1 MRYSLAF
8 RNGVQKKVLPPESR
22 SVYQVAREAGVSPIT
37 VHSWMSKVKEG
48 KLVLDPEGTDPS
60 PRDWPPAQKF
70 RLLMEGRQ
78 TSAEA
83 RGEWLRTNG
92 LHSEHLTLWEQELGN
107 LMTDKQDNLKS
118 EVRDLKK
125 QVKDLEKELN
135 RKEKAMAE
143 VVALLV
149 LKKKLDSKYGPD
161 EEDSAPPSTGKS

>member
-1 MRYSLAF
+1 MRYSLVF
-8 RNGVQKKVLPPESR
+8 RNGVLRKVLPPENR

-37 VHSWMSKVKEG
+37 IHSWMSKLKEG
-48 KLVLDPEGTDPS
+48 KFELAPEGTDPT
-60 PRDWPPAQKF
+60 PRDWPANQKF

-78 TSAEA
+78 LPAEA

-125 QVKDLEKELN
+125 QVKDLEKGN
-135 RKEKAMAE
+135 RQFLTGCARFQG
-143 VVALLV
+143 
-149 LKKKLDSKYGPD
+149 S
-161 EEDSAPPSTGKS
+161 SAAQSPWPSRTAGSLASSSLR

>member
-1 MRYSLAF
+1 MA
-8 RNGVQKKVLPPESR
+8 GGGPP
-22 SVYQVAREAGVSPIT
+22 P
-37 VHSWMSKVKEG
+37 
-48 KLVLDPEGTDPS
+48 
-60 PRDWPPAQKF
+60 
-70 RLLMEGRQ
+70 
-78 TSAEA
+78 
-83 RGEWLRTNG
+83 TNG

-149 LKKKLDSKYGPD
+149 LTKKLDAKYGVD
-161 EEDSAPPSTGKS
+161 GEDFTAPGSDRN